1 LTSSWG
7 LSYILVKGEEKPII
21 KWKNVMIAA
30 THKGTSGD
38 RILLKDVIYGKIK
51 SRILSEEYPPRSF
64 LSERMLSAQFKV
76 SKTPVRNA
84 LERLATEGFVAI
96 SPQQGVV
103 VQETTLPEL
112 LDLFDIRLALESFV
126 ASAITGKL
134 TEAQK
139 RDLQHNLE
147 QQKASASNN
156 DIEKAMVQDAG
167 FHISLCEFLGNQE
180 IIRVMRQSRDKM
192 HRIINHILNT
202 RTGRIQVSYE
212 EHAAIAQAIIAGD
225 AKLAAKR
232 IKAHLEYGKQS
243 LISR

>member
-1 LTSSWG
+1 
-7 LSYILVKGEEKPII
+7 
-21 KWKNVMIAA
+21 
-30 THKGTSGD
+30 
-38 RILLKDVIYGKIK
+38 
-51 SRILSEEYPPRSF
+51 
-64 LSERMLSAQFKV
+64 
-76 SKTPVRNA
+76 
-84 LERLATEGFVAI
+84 
-96 SPQQGVV
+96 V